1 MKSNNTK
8 LQSKHNNI
16 SLQRFTNNTESIET
30 LRQLYQSSPKEF
42 TNVFYEILAE
52 VNKCIAGENKKIGD
66 TEKYFN
72 LLHSFIEVIVPEE
85 LENNRRL
92 QYQVNKMKIEEAIH
106 KSIIN
111 NNRLPLQYEI
121 ELTTKLSR
129 TTIAKHIKAGTGA
142 EYYKEDSEVLK
153 LLSHNVLKAL
163 YRIGM
168 SQNNVKALKVFLDYV
183 GNTTSRYQNNFIQI
197 NNTRIDE
204 VIINQLPEEERL
216 KVENIFK
223 RYQYDK

>member
-8 LQSKHNNI
+8 IQSKHNNI
-16 SLQRFTNNTESIET
+16 SLQRFTNNTDSIET
-30 LRQLYQSSPKEF
+30 LKQLYQSSPKEF
-42 TNVFYEILAE
+42 KEVFYEILEE
-52 VNKCIAGENKKIGD
+52 VNKCITGENKKVGD

-72 LLHSFIEVIVPEE
+72 LLHKFIEVIVPEE

-106 KSIIN
+106 KSIID
-111 NNRLPLQYEI
+111 NNRVPLQYEI
-121 ELTTKLSR
+121 EQITKLSR

-163 YRIGM
+163 YRIGIT
-168 SQNNVKALKVFLDYV
+168 QNNVKALKVFLDYV

>member
-8 LQSKHNNI
+8 ILSKHNNI
-16 SLQRFTNNTESIET
+16 SLQRFTNNTDSIET
-30 LRQLYQSSPKEF
+30 LRQLYKSSPKEL
-42 TNVFYEILAE
+42 TNVFYEILEE
-52 VNKCIAGENKKIGD
+52 VNKCISGENKKVGD

-72 LLHSFIEVIVPEE
+72 LLHKFIEVIVPEE

-111 NNRLPLQYEI
+111 NNRVPLQYEI
-121 ELTTKLSR
+121 EQITKLSR

-153 LLSHNVLKAL
+153 LLSHNVLKTL
-163 YRIGM
+163 YRIGIT
-168 SQNNVKALKVFLDYV
+168 QNNVKALKVFLDYV
-183 GNTTSRYQNNFIQI
+183 GNSTSRYQNNFIQI

-223 RYQYDK
+223 QYQYDK